1 MAETLICSSSPCCNY
16 STVVFK
22 RYIAKSHDPTSF
34 RCYFKNLILISMKK
48 KSTYKE
54 IEEADYVMKM
64 MEDVFGHTITSWSPQ
79 DTARLKDK
87 LYQPISDKEK
97 EDYVAVVEPLMNQKS
112 LIPKN
117 KDRYLDAFLDLDTRV
132 SQKDFLPQY
141 DPDAEEL
148 DNMLGVD
155 LT

>member
-1 MAETLICSSSPCCNY
+1 
-16 STVVFK
+16 
-22 RYIAKSHDPTSF
+22 
-34 RCYFKNLILISMKK
+34 MKK
-48 KSTYKE
+48 KSIYKE

-64 MEDVFGHTITSWSPQ
+64 MEDVFGHTVTSWSPR
-79 DTARLKDK
+79 DTARLKAK

-97 EDYVAVVEPLMNQKS
+97 EDYVAVVEPLMNKKS

>member
-1 MAETLICSSSPCCNY
+1 MI
-16 STVVFK
+16 FM
-22 RYIAKSHDPTSF
+22 F
-34 RCYFKNLILISMKK
+34 MKK
-48 KSTYKE
+48 KLTYKE

-79 DTARLKDK
+79 DTARLKAK

-97 EDYVAVVEPLMNQKS
+97 EDYVAVVEPLMNQRS

-132 SQKDFLPQY
+132 SQKDFEPDE
-141 DPDAEEL
+141 DPDADKL
-148 DNMLGVD
+148 DKMLGAD